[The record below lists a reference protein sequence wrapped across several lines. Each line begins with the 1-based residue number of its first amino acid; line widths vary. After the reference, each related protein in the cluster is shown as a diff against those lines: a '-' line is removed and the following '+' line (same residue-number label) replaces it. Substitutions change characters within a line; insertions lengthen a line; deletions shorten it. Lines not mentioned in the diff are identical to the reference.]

1 MNESSALWTHF
12 LPAIVKSDLVND
24 FPQKA
29 PREKGRNWF
38 GWTADLWQ
46 NVHLC
51 NFTNTRARKCVWGV
65 VCPVKPSVTHNTV
78 PVVCVFL
85 CQGCGLP
92 EMLTE
97 CSLHPPPPP
106 VSVWVSEIAI
116 LVGTLRKILWF
127 FNFWPIV
134 CSTFTELKLLWHIC
148 SHFKLISLCH
158 FV

>member
-1 MNESSALWTHF
+1 MNESSAPWTHF

-51 NFTNTRARKCVWGV
+51 NFTNTHARKCVWGV

-97 CSLHPPPPP
+97 CSLLPPPPHP
-106 VSVWVSEIAI
+106 PCKCVC
-116 LVGTLRKILWF
+116 
-127 FNFWPIV
+127 FWNSYTCGDIKKNIV
-134 CSTFTELKLLWHIC
+134 VFQLLANC
-148 SHFKLISLCH
+148 LFHFYWIKA
-158 FV
+158 FVTYLQPF